1 MAEKIT
7 IRDIARFA
15 GVSKATVSRVLN
27 QKPDVDP
34 TTRERILRIIEEQAF
49 LPSIT
54 ASRLAGGRSRLIGV
68 LIPSLTWPLIPEI
81 MRGVSELVIQSPYEL
96 LLYSITREQDRNEK
110 DQGDVIDH
118 ILATGLA
125 AGLLAVFPGQ
135 SVQHLARL
143 HEQDFPI
150 VMIDDQREPTSI
162 PRVSADNSIGGYAA
176 TRYLLQLGHRR
187 IAHIQGPLKYLVS
200 HERYEGYCKAL
211 HEAGISPDPAL
222 VLEGDFMPEGGRAC
236 WRKLLA
242 LEDRPTAVFAANDQ
256 MAYGMLAAAEEYG
269 LRVPEDVSLVGFDD
283 IPLSAHTRPALT
295 TVRQPFYEMGQL
307 AIALLLSLLESP
319 RPLNN
324 GRYPSSM
331 QTHASLWPVKQNEP
345 MRLQL
350 ATKLVVRA
358 TCSAPQSLSALGRSK

>member
-1 MAEKIT
+1 
-7 IRDIARFA
+7 
-15 GVSKATVSRVLN
+15 
-27 QKPDVDP
+27 
-34 TTRERILRIIEEQAF
+34 
-49 LPSIT
+49 
-54 ASRLAGGRSRLIGV
+54 
-68 LIPSLTWPLIPEI
+68 
-81 MRGVSELVIQSPYEL
+81 
-96 LLYSITREQDRNEK
+96 
-110 DQGDVIDH
+110 
-118 ILATGLA
+118 
-125 AGLLAVFPGQ
+125 
-135 SVQHLARL
+135 
-143 HEQDFPI
+143 
-150 VMIDDQREPTSI
+150 
-162 PRVSADNSIGGYAA
+162 
-176 TRYLLQLGHRR
+176 
-187 IAHIQGPLKYLVS
+187 
-200 HERYEGYCKAL
+200 
-211 HEAGISPDPAL
+211 
-222 VLEGDFMPEGGRAC
+222 MPEGGRAC

-324 GRYPSSM
+324 GRYPSPM

-358 TCSAPQSLSALGRSK
+358 SCSAPRSLCPASV